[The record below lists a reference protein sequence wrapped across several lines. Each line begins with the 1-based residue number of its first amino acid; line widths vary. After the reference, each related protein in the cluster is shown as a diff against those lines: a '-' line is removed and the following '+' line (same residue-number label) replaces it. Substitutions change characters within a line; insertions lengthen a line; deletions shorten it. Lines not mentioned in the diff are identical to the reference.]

1 VATILVRSQSVGG
14 TNRDF
19 AILFWE
25 MPILDA
31 MSYLARSQI
40 LTGGAPLA
48 RSLVRLALEEQV
60 QSELNEKLESVKA
73 R

>member
-1 VATILVRSQSVGG
+1 MATILVRSQSVGVA
-14 TNRDF
+14 TWDF

-40 LTGGAPLA
+40 LTACAPLA
-48 RSLVRLALEEQV
+48 RLLVRRALEEQV

-73 R
+73 L